1 VGKEHW
7 GEQKHLKEEA
17 KSMNSKRYVDIYS
30 TPVGSKVLRAYRKHN
45 SSMIMKGKEEGF
57 LKTSGFSQ
65 QLCT

>member
-1 VGKEHW
+1 MGKEHW

-17 KSMNSKRYVDIYS
+17 KSRNSKRYVDIYS
-30 TPVGSKVLRAYRKHN
+30 TPVGSKVLGVYRKHN
-45 SSMIMKGKEEGF
+45 SSMIIKGKAEGF